1 MIERYKAKKIS
12 EITRRDSK
20 VMLIGEI
27 VSKGKN
33 SFVLRD
39 DTGEVEIFWDE
50 EIKGKFARAFC
61 SVVNDKLKAD
71 IVHELSEKEFY
82 LFKKFN
88 ELYSKVEEYV

>member
-27 VSKGKN
+27 VSKGEN
-33 SFVLRD
+33 SFVLKD
-39 DTGEVEIFWDE
+39 ETGEVEIFWDE
-50 EIKGKFARAFC
+50 EVEGKFARVFC
-61 SVVNDKLKAD
+61 SVTDNKLKAD
-71 IVHELSEKEFY
+71 VVHELSEREFY